1 VSAVST
7 KGSSAIDPARECWLT
22 SILVSVPVA
31 PVRIYV
37 QEVPLKP
44 HCCDIGHILWSRSHG
59 AFWDINW
66 WDEIEITGGQRWTV
80 QQRRRLRPCSRWFR
94 SLEGHY
100 SLEKW
105 LRTVGEIVGGE
116 NYYHSNG
123 NCYHRDGNPLRNITG
138 KLVRLQKFDVFRW
151 TGAILVTRAVISGI
165 IRNKQYMV
173 LAHRIDCW
181 ILGESDTEGIVQR
194 FATTSLQ
201 KIKMWWMSPQY
212 IYHTYLCLGL

>member
-1 VSAVST
+1 VRTITTAMGTVTTEMGTLSEIS
-7 KGSSAIDPARECWLT
+7 PENWLDYKNLT
-22 SILVSVPVA
+22 CFA
-31 PVRIYV
+31 
-37 QEVPLKP
+37 
-44 HCCDIGHILWSRSHG
+44 
-59 AFWDINW
+59 
-66 WDEIEITGGQRWTV
+66 
-80 QQRRRLRPCSRWFR
+80 
-94 SLEGHY
+94 
-100 SLEKW
+100 
-105 LRTVGEIVGGE
+105 
-116 NYYHSNG
+116 
-123 NCYHRDGNPLRNITG
+123 
-138 KLVRLQKFDVFRW
+138 W